1 MLMSTQEKLIFHIDV
16 NSAFLSWEA
25 VYRMKVLRET
35 DDLRLVP
42 SIVGGSRERRHG
54 IVLAKSIPAKAY
66 GIHTAETIVSAL
78 NKCPNLVIVPPRFD
92 VYEEYSGKFIGILE
106 QYSPDIQKVSI
117 DEAFVDMTGTCH
129 LFGEPMEVA
138 EKIKNR
144 IRDELGFTVNVG
156 VSVNKL
162 LAKMASD
169 FKKPDLC
176 HSLFPSEI
184 EEKMWGLPVGE
195 LYFVGK
201 SAKKKMELL
210 GIRTIGD
217 LANTDVELLK
227 SHLGEKYG
235 KQIYE
240 YANGIADDDVMEEE
254 PINKSYG
261 NSTTLSHDVDD
272 FQTACQVLLA
282 LSETVGSRLRAA
294 KVKCNSVTV
303 EIKDTDFKRF
313 SHQMTLD
320 EATDSTGIIYETAC
334 QLLKEFWDGR
344 AVRLIGV
351 STSKVSDEGFTQL
364 SLFPKEKNKK
374 LEKLDTAIDKIRQKY
389 GTDSIKRASFLDTN
403 SICNHT
409 LDRKNRHK

>member
-1 MLMSTQEKLIFHIDV
+1 MKQKLIFHIDV

-25 VYRMKVLRET
+25 VYRMKVLGET
-35 DDLRLVP
+35 EDLRLVP
-42 SIVGGSRERRHG
+42 SIVGGSREKRHG
-54 IVLAKSIPAKAY
+54 IVLAKSIPAKVY

-92 VYEEYSGKFIGILE
+92 VYEEYSNQFIEILE

-138 EKIKNR
+138 EKIKNQ

-176 HSLFPSEI
+176 HSLFPKEI

-217 LANTDVELLK
+217 LANTDIKLLK

-235 KQIYE
+235 QQIWE
-240 YANGIADDDVMEEE
+240 YANGIAYDTVIEEE
-254 PINKSYG
+254 PVTKSYG

-272 FQTACQVLLA
+272 YETANQVLLA

-334 QLLKEFWDGR
+334 RLLKEFWDGR

-351 STSKVSDEGFTQL
+351 STSKVSEDDFFQL
-364 SLFPKEKNKK
+364 SLFPKEKNAK
-374 LEKLDTAIDKIRQKY
+374 LEKLDAAVDKIREKY
-389 GTDSIKRASFLDTN
+389 GTDSIKRASFLDIN
-403 SICNHT
+403 SICNHR
-409 LDRKNRHK
+409 LDKKNRHQ

>member
-1 MLMSTQEKLIFHIDV
+1 MSKIIFHIDV

-25 VYRMKVLRET
+25 VYRMKVLGET
-35 DDLRLVP
+35 EDLRMVP
-42 SIVGGSRERRHG
+42 SIVGGSREKRHG
-54 IVLAKSIPAKAY
+54 IVLAKSIPAKVY

-78 NKCPNLVIVPPRFD
+78 NKCPNLVIVPPRFE
-92 VYEEYSGKFIGILE
+92 VYEEYSNKFMEILE

-138 EKIKNR
+138 EKIKNQ

-176 HSLFPSEI
+176 HSLFPYEI
-184 EEKMWGLPVGE
+184 KDKMWCLPVGE
-195 LYFVGK
+195 LYFVGR

-217 LANTDVELLK
+217 LANTDVKLLK
-227 SHLGEKYG
+227 LHLGEKYG
-235 KQIYE
+235 QQIWE
-240 YANGIADDDVMEEE
+240 YANGIADDKVEEEE
-254 PINKSYG
+254 PVTKSYG

-272 FQTACQVLLA
+272 YDTACQVLLA

-313 SHQMTLD
+313 SHQMTLE

-334 QLLKEFWDGR
+334 RLLREFWDGR

-351 STSKVSDEGFTQL
+351 STSKVSEDDFAQL
-364 SLFPKEKNKK
+364 TLFPKEKNKK
-374 LEKLDTAIDKIRQKY
+374 LEKLDTAIDKIREKY
-389 GTDSIKRASFLDTN
+389 GTDSIKRASFLDAN
-403 SICNHT
+403 SICNHK
-409 LDRKNRHK
+409 LDKKNRH

>member
-1 MLMSTQEKLIFHIDV
+1 MEKIIFHIDV

-25 VYRMKVLRET
+25 VYRLKVLGEKE
-35 DDLRLVP
+35 DLRLVP
-42 SIVGGSRERRHG
+42 SIVGGSREKRHG

-78 NKCPNLVIVPPRFD
+78 NKCPNLVIVPPRFE
-92 VYEEYSGKFIGILE
+92 VYEEYSNKFMEILG

-117 DEAFVDMTGTCH
+117 DEAFVDMTGSCH

-138 EKIKNR
+138 EKIKNQ
-144 IRDELGFTVNVG
+144 IREELGFTVNVG

-184 EEKMWGLPVGE
+184 KEKMWGLPVGE

-217 LANTDVELLK
+217 LANTDIRLLK

-235 KQIYE
+235 QQIWE
-240 YANGIADDDVMEEE
+240 YANGIADDKIEEEE
-254 PINKSYG
+254 PITKSYG

-272 FQTACQVLLA
+272 YETARQVLLA

-313 SHQMTLD
+313 SHQTTLE

-334 QLLKEFWDGR
+334 RLLQEFWDGR

-351 STSKVSDEGFTQL
+351 STSKVSEEDFFQL
-364 SLFPKEKNKK
+364 SLFPKEKNVK
-374 LEKLDTAIDKIRQKY
+374 LEKLDSAIDKIREKY
-389 GTDSIKRASFLDTN
+389 GTDSIKRASFLDRN
-403 SICNHT
+403 AICNHK
-409 LDRKNRHK
+409 LDKNNKK

>member
-1 MLMSTQEKLIFHIDV
+1 MKQKLIFHIDV

-25 VYRMKVLRET
+25 VYRLNVLGES

-42 SIVGGSRERRHG
+42 SIVGGSREKRHG
-54 IVLAKSIPAKAY
+54 IVLAKSIPAKVY

-78 NKCPNLVIVPPRFD
+78 NKCPNLVIVPPRFEI
-92 VYEEYSGKFIGILE
+92 YEEYSGKFIKILE

-117 DEAFVDMTGTCH
+117 DEAFIDMTETCH
-129 LFGEPMEVA
+129 LFGKPMEVA
-138 EKIKNR
+138 EQIKNQ

-176 HSLFPSEI
+176 HSLFPNEI

-195 LYFVGK
+195 LYFVGR

-210 GIRTIGD
+210 GIKTIGD
-217 LANTDVELLK
+217 LAKTDIKLLK
-227 SHLGEKYG
+227 SHLGDKYG
-235 KQIYE
+235 QQIWE
-240 YANGIADDDVMEEE
+240 YANGIADDKVKEEDSVT
-254 PINKSYG
+254 KSYG

-272 FQTACQVLLA
+272 YETARQVLLA

-294 KVKCNSVTV
+294 KVKCNSVSV

-313 SHQMTLD
+313 SHQTTLE

-334 QLLKEFWDGR
+334 RLLKEFWDGR

-351 STSKVSDEGFTQL
+351 SASKVSEEQFSQL
-364 SLFPKEKNKK
+364 SLFPKERNLK
-374 LEKLDTAIDKIRQKY
+374 LEKLDSAIDKIREKY
-389 GTDSIKRASFLDTN
+389 GTDAIKRASFLDGN
-403 SICNHT
+403 AVCNHR
-409 LDRKNRHK
+409 LDKKNRH

>member
-1 MLMSTQEKLIFHIDV
+1 MKQKLIFHIDV

-25 VYRMKVLRET
+25 VYRMRVLGET
-35 DDLRLVP
+35 EDLRLVP
-42 SIVGGSRERRHG
+42 SIVGGSREKRHG

-78 NKCPNLVIVPPRFD
+78 NKCPNLEIVPPRFE
-92 VYEEYSGKFIGILE
+92 VYEEYSGKFIEILE
-106 QYSPDIQKVSI
+106 RYSPDIQKVSI
-117 DEAFVDMTGTCH
+117 DEAFVDMTETCH

-138 EKIKNR
+138 EKIKNQ

-169 FKKPDLC
+169 FRKPDLC
-176 HSLFPSEI
+176 HSLFPHEI
-184 EEKMWGLPVGE
+184 EEKMWGLPVRE

-201 SAKKKMELL
+201 SAGKKMELL

-217 LANTDVELLK
+217 LAKTDVKLLQ

-235 KQIYE
+235 QQIYE
-240 YANGIADDDVMEEE
+240 YANGIADDNVEEEE
-254 PINKSYG
+254 PVTKSYG
-261 NSTTLSHDVDD
+261 NSTTLSYDVDD
-272 FQTACQVLLA
+272 YETARQVLLA

-313 SHQMTLD
+313 SHQTTLE

-334 QLLKEFWDGR
+334 RLFQEFWDGR

-351 STSKVSDEGFTQL
+351 STSKVSEDDFAQMT
-364 SLFPKEKNKK
+364 LFPKKKNEK
-374 LEKLDTAIDKIRQKY
+374 LEKLDIAIDKIRQKY
-389 GTDSIKRASFLDTN
+389 GTDSVKRASFLDEKA
-403 SICNHT
+403 ICSHT
-409 LDRKNRHK
+409 LEKKNRHQ

>member
-1 MLMSTQEKLIFHIDV
+1 MKEKIIFHIDV
-16 NSAFLSWEA
+16 NSAYLSWEA
-25 VYRMKVLRET
+25 IYRMKVLGEK

-42 SIVGGSRERRHG
+42 SIIGGSTEQRHG

-66 GIHTAETIVSAL
+66 GIHTAQTIVSAL
-78 NKCPNLVIVPPRFD
+78 NKCPDLVIVPPRFD
-92 VYEEYSGKFIGILE
+92 IYKKYSNEFMAILE
-106 QYSPDIQKVSI
+106 EYSPDIQKVSI
-117 DEAFVDMTGTCH
+117 DEAFIDMTETCH
-129 LFGEPMEVA
+129 LFGKPMEAA
-138 EKIKNR
+138 EKIKNQ

-169 FKKPDLC
+169 FEKPDLC
-176 HSLFPSEI
+176 HSLFPLEI
-184 EEKMWGLPVGE
+184 EEKMWPLPVE
-195 LYFVGK
+195 QLYFVGR

-217 LANTDVELLK
+217 LAKTDVELLK

-235 KQIYE
+235 QQIYE
-240 YANGIADDDVMEEE
+240 YANGIADNNIIEEE

-272 FQTACQVLLA
+272 YQTACQVLLA

-294 KVKCNSVTV
+294 KVKCNSITV

-313 SHQMTLD
+313 SHQTTLD
-320 EATDSTGIIYETAC
+320 EPTDSTGIIYEKAC
-334 QLLKEFWDGR
+334 RLLKEFWDGR
-344 AVRLIGV
+344 PVRLIGI
-351 STSKVSDEGFTQL
+351 STSKVTEDDFTQL

-374 LEKLDTAIDKIRQKY
+374 LEKLDMAIDKIRKKY
-389 GTDSIKRASFLDTN
+389 GTDSVKRASFLDTN
-403 SICNHT
+403 AVCNHT
-409 LDRKNRHK
+409 LDKKNRHE

>member
-1 MLMSTQEKLIFHIDV
+1 MSRIIFHIDV

-25 VYRMKVLRET
+25 VYRMRVLGET
-35 DDLRLVP
+35 EDLRLVP
-42 SIVGGSRERRHG
+42 SIVGGSREKRHG
-54 IVLAKSIPAKAY
+54 IVLAKSIPAKVY

-78 NKCPNLVIVPPRFD
+78 NKCPNLVIVPPRFE
-92 VYEEYSGKFIGILE
+92 VYEEYSNKFIEILE

-138 EKIKNR
+138 EKIKNQ

-176 HSLFPSEI
+176 HSLFPEEI
-184 EEKMWGLPVGE
+184 DAKMWVLPVGE
-195 LYFVGK
+195 LYSVGK
-201 SAKKKMELL
+201 SAKKKMDLL
-210 GIRTIGD
+210 GIKTIGD
-217 LANTDVELLK
+217 LARADMKLLK
-227 SHLGEKYG
+227 LHFGEKYG
-235 KQIYE
+235 QQIWE
-240 YANGIADDDVMEEE
+240 YANGIADDKVEEDE
-254 PINKSYG
+254 AVTKSYG

-272 FQTACQVLLA
+272 YDTACQVLLA

-294 KVKCNSVTV
+294 RVKCNSVTV

-313 SHQMTLD
+313 SHQTTLE

-334 QLLKEFWDGR
+334 KLLKEFWDGR

-351 STSKVSDEGFTQL
+351 STSKVSEEDFTQL
-364 SLFPKEKNKK
+364 SLFPKEKNIK
-374 LEKLDTAIDKIRQKY
+374 LEKLDTAIDKIREKY
-389 GTDSIKRASFLDTN
+389 GTDSIKRASFLDAN
-403 SICNHT
+403 AICNHK
-409 LDRKNRHK
+409 LDKKNRH